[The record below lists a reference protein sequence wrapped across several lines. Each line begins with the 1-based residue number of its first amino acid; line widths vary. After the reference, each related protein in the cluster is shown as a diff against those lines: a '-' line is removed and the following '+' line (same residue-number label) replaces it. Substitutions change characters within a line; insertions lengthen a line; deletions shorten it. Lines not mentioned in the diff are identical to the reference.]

1 MRTWKQIW
9 NKNKRIDNAIL
20 NCLIQA
26 DGFDSG
32 AGDFS
37 AQQWLEYTDE
47 IFKKISI
54 QNSDSVFD
62 VGCGSGAFL
71 FPLQLRGH
79 AIGGI
84 DYSTPLVDLANMIFK
99 TDEFISDEAINI
111 DTTQSYDI
119 TTSHGVFLYFENLD
133 YARKVLIKMIKK
145 STKGI
150 AVLDVPD
157 KAKEVKYHKVRS
169 KGMTPQEY
177 QEKYKDLDH
186 LFYDKQ
192 WFQDIADEFN
202 IECDIFDQSFKGYGN
217 SELRFNVVMRK

>member
-177 QEKYKDLDH
+177 QEKY
-186 LFYDKQ
+186 
-192 WFQDIADEFN
+192 
-202 IECDIFDQSFKGYGN
+202 
-217 SELRFNVVMRK
+217 